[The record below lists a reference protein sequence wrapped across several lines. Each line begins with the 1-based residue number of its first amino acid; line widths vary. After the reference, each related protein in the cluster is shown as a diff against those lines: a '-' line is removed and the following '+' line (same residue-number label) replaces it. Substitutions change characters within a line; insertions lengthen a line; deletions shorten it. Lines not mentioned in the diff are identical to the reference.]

1 MKVPTAS
8 APEIVARESVAKQLS
23 RRACLWSS
31 ASTLLLASSLFA
43 APASPTLLKAEQ
55 EAKAKGYVFET
66 SREDIVA
73 KARREG
79 SLRAL
84 IGWDPANYPHLIAAF
99 KKKYPFVNVHL
110 EEISSDAGQRFILEI
125 KADRVRGWDVVH
137 INTDH
142 YAEFHPFLKRF
153 DILGMAEHKV
163 LEIPRGMIDPKQ
175 RSLVALGN
183 IVDVVGYNRK
193 LISREKVPNTLEDFL
208 KPEFKGRKF
217 LTDIR
222 PLAYAALVPELGL
235 NWVSDYAKKLAAQEP
250 VWVRGFTRA
259 YTAIM
264 SGEYSLHSLGN
275 YNAIIRMAGKDPSG
289 SLEFKVIEPVPV
301 RIHEP
306 QGVHRSAAHPY
317 AGLLW
322 LEFQA
327 SPEAQKIIDRYEPLK
342 SSIHAPESGLE
353 KLIRGR
359 KISVKG
365 WDNWEQYT
373 KWVGILTEA
382 FGLPKAQ
389 IR

>member
-1 MKVPTAS
+1 MKQ
-8 APEIVARESVAKQLS
+8 IFKSV
-23 RRACLWSS
+23 CLWSF
-31 ASTLLLASSLFA
+31 AGVFLLASSLFA
-43 APASPTLLKAEQ
+43 ASSEPALLKAEQ
-55 EAKAKGYVFET
+55 EAKAKGYLFET
-66 SREDIVA
+66 SHDEIVA
-73 KARREG
+73 KARQEG

-84 IGWDPANYPHLIAAF
+84 IGWDPANYPHLIATF
-99 KKKYPFVNVHL
+99 KKKYPFIDVHL
-110 EEISSDAGQRFILEI
+110 EEISSDGGQRFILEM

-153 DILGMAEHKV
+153 DILSMAERKV
-163 LEIPRGMIDPKQ
+163 LAVPRGMIDPKQ
-175 RSLVALGN
+175 RHLVALGN

-264 SGEYSLHSLGN
+264 AGEYPLHSLGN
-275 YNAIIRMAGKDPSG
+275 YNAIIRMARKDPSG
-289 SLEFKVIEPVPV
+289 SLDFKVIEPVPV

-306 QGVHRSAAHPY
+306 QGVYRSAAHPY
-317 AGLLW
+317 AALLW

-327 SPEAQKIIDRYEPLK
+327 SPEAQKIIDQYEPLK
-342 SSIHAPESGLE
+342 SSIHAPESELE

-359 KISVKG
+359 RISVKG
-365 WDNWEQYT
+365 WDNWEEYT
-373 KWVGILTEA
+373 QWVGILTEA
-382 FGLPKAQ
+382 FGFPKAQ
-389 IR
+389 IK